1 MHDAVVRSLIEI
13 AIEVCQGEI
22 QHAPSAVDAAQL
34 RGRMLV
40 LQGTLADLWLRP
52 EAMPPR
58 LVGPQLM
65 EALRKFGA

>member
-1 MHDAVVRSLIEI
+1 MHDAIVRSLIEV

-22 QHAPSAVDAAQL
+22 QSARSTSDAAQL

-40 LQGTLADLWLRP
+40 LQGTLADLWHRP

-58 LVGPQLM
+58 LMSAQLID
-65 EALRKFGA
+65 ALRKLGS